1 MKQQKRIA
9 NGSPVRV
16 RYWPATVMRGA
27 CKSAVRQVGRRATAA
42 VSKISLGTEI
52 CINMELDVSLPRKS
66 AGIRDHCGRLRG
78 IGNAEHMQTVRERTV
93 CFCLHISVIP
103 GNGYYIKSA
112 RCREPEK
119 LAAPSRQQQKPAGC
133 GRACFA
139 V

>member
-1 MKQQKRIA
+1 MRLDFAQRAWYDKKYTGGYRSYRNLHSIKQEHRVT
-9 NGSPVRV
+9 NGSPVRA

-93 CFCLHISVIP
+93 CFFANIAP
-103 GNGYYIKSA
+103 A
-112 RCREPEK
+112 RRK
-119 LAAPSRQQQKPAGC
+119 QSG
-133 GRACFA
+133 
-139 V
+139 